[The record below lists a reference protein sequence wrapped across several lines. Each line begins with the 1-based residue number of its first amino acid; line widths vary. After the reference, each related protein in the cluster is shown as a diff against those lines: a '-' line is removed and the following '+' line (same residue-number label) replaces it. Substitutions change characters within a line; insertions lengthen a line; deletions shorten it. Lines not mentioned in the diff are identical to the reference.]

1 MVGCAAVG
9 CSSSSTK
16 GKKMFRFPWSEEKK
30 MKWVVAV
37 RRATVSGSLWI
48 PSVGARVC
56 QDHFVTGAP
65 SKDPHHVDYV
75 PSIFWHDE
83 RATEASRRKR
93 ERYHRHTALT
103 EKRTAAV
110 QHAAGAGIH
119 PVTCVTQQPTAA
131 GYHASGTAE
140 ESRDTAVVSDSNC
153 NDTQGASVS
162 EDEDI
167 APVEENDAS
176 GTSFD
181 EALADFNCNNTQG
194 ASVSEDEDIAPVEEN
209 DASGTSFDEAVADF
223 NCNDTQGASVSEDE
237 DIAPVE
243 ENDASGT
250 SFDEAV
256 AART

>member
-1 MVGCAAVG
+1 MVLLG
-9 CSSSSTK
+9 
-16 GKKMFRFPWSEEKK
+16 
-30 MKWVVAV
+30 
-37 RRATVSGSLWI
+37 
-48 PSVGARVC
+48 
-56 QDHFVTGAP
+56 
-65 SKDPHHVDYV
+65 
-75 PSIFWHDE
+75 
-83 RATEASRRKR
+83 
-93 ERYHRHTALT
+93 YHRHTALT

-256 AART
+256 AARTESTRCHFCATMKAKVQLLEDEIQKLKQGGSPYAANKHQGKLVTSMSNAEVHFYTGMYKWRSYTPYTACTFLFI